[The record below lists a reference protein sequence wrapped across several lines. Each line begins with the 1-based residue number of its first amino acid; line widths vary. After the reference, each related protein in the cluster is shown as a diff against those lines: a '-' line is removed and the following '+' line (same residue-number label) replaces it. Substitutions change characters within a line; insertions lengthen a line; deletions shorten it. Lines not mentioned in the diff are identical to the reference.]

1 MDGKSNGS
9 KAGMYKNLKAKDR
22 HENENSCHFYWKVVL
37 KDLKKHG
44 IIEENFK
51 YLLSKIYRKM
61 SISVALL
68 QVYSYRKLKNF
79 CIYAAFTHPIASNFQ
94 S

>member
-51 YLLSKIYRKM
+51 
-61 SISVALL
+61 
-68 QVYSYRKLKNF
+68 
-79 CIYAAFTHPIASNFQ
+79 
-94 S
+94 

>member
-51 YLLSKIYRKM
+51 FSYPKSTEKHLYLWHYFKST
-61 SISVALL
+61 VTE
-68 QVYSYRKLKNF
+68 N
-79 CIYAAFTHPIASNFQ
+79 
-94 S
+94 